1 MNNFSELKQIVKEDK
16 ELQLKQDK
24 LDEEQNKLY
33 SRISKIAYQLY
44 RTFIDKNWNYLDR
57 FETYYYLHLEFHSD
71 NTLTMEELKY
81 LNTYSGKI
89 AEFSVVGEFQQNR
102 RVNLLPDVDV
112 DNYDSVSVI
121 IDKNQLAELRK
132 IFVIEKR
139 R

>member
-1 MNNFSELKQIVKEDK
+1 MNNFSELKQIEKEEK
-16 ELQLKQDK
+16 KLQLKRDE

-33 SRISKIAYQLY
+33 SRTSKIAYQLY
-44 RTFIDKNWNYLDR
+44 RKFIAKNWNYLDR
-57 FETYYYLHLEFHSD
+57 FETYYYLHLDFHSD

-81 LNTYSGKI
+81 LNTYSEKI

-112 DNYDSVSVI
+112 DNYDSISVI

>member
-1 MNNFSELKQIVKEDK
+1 MNNFSELKQIAKEEK
-16 ELQLKQDK
+16 KLHLKRDE

-33 SRISKIAYQLY
+33 SRTSKIAYQLY

-121 IDKNQLAELRK
+121 IDKNQLAELRE
-132 IFVIEKR
+132 IFVIEKKR
-139 R
+139 